1 MPQKYVQSLPR
12 RAISLHRV
20 VEHTLSLGVLPI
32 KHRCVRDSVSASK
45 KSTPKDKKCRQ
56 AFLADSNVSSS
67 KQPIPFRWPSS
78 MNTKYLR
85 STATRKSNTEKDKSE
100 ANRNLW
106 NLGKILKKVKRK
118 KSFLLG
124 FSNRNDFYALLYLT
138 WIFLYSL
145 HPWFQTL

>member
-85 STATRKSNTEKDKSE
+85 STVTWKTDSEKGKRE
-100 ANRNLW
+100 ANHNLW
-106 NLGKILKKVKRK
+106 NLRKNFK
-118 KSFLLG
+118 KSQKKKIIPSWVSQSERFLCSVVFDL
-124 FSNRNDFYALLYLT
+124 N
-138 WIFLYSL
+138 FLYSL

>member
-85 STATRKSNTEKDKSE
+85 STATRKTDSEKGKRE